1 MSNGIIEHLFPVHE
15 NKTLKWLRIIWVK
28 SFFSLQPLDK
38 VCDYFGVK
46 IAMYFAWI
54 GHYTGSLI
62 YPAIAYSTF
71 WVNIYINI
79 IIGEVMLS
87 NSSYYLIYISYQI
100 VWIWKEIGSMDGRS
114 MVCCIGLYECY
125 LADGILGNMETI
137 LC

>member
-1 MSNGIIEHLFPVHE
+1 MTVSIYFFTVSECMSNGIIEHLFPVHE

-71 WVNIYINI
+71 WVNIYIFI
-79 IIGEVMLS
+79 EKIMS
-87 NSSYYLIYISYQI
+87 TNS
-100 VWIWKEIGSMDGRS
+100 
-114 MVCCIGLYECY
+114 
-125 LADGILGNMETI
+125 
-137 LC
+137 

>member
-71 WVNIYINI
+71 WVNILYILI
-79 IIGEVMLS
+79 LLQGKMFS
-87 NSSYYLIYISYQI
+87 NSSYYIIYLI
-100 VWIWKEIGSMDGRS
+100 K
-114 MVCCIGLYECY
+114 
-125 LADGILGNMETI
+125 
-137 LC
+137 

>member
-15 NKTLKWLRIIWVK
+15 NKTLQWLRIIWVK

-71 WVNIYINI
+71 WVIIYYCS
-79 IIGEVMLS
+79 ES
-87 NSSYYLIYISYQI
+87 NAKKWFKFNDASYKI
-100 VWIWKEIGSMDGRS
+100 VWVWKKTGSMDRRS
-114 MVCCIGLYECY
+114 MVCCVGLYECS
-125 LADGILGNMETI
+125 LANSILRNMETL